1 MILVYEP
8 TGNSRK
14 FRYRGQ
20 KVRWLILP
28 LYRASTENNQIYWIG
43 KIERKTL
50 SLRSSCRGYKLF
62 CWFIGLN
69 NSQQQQLSHSKPDVT
84 MGDQSSYEMTQAVHN
99 CSTGGNPTSSGTVGV
114 GGSGLGQPGNSDA
127 TAVKRRSTVGTLDN
141 GDLGI
146 PLPPP
151 PLNVIS
157 TSAALIKRGEKR
169 NLYVA
174 IQNGHIFI

>member
-1 MILVYEP
+1 M
-8 TGNSRK
+8 
-14 FRYRGQ
+14 
-20 KVRWLILP
+20 
-28 LYRASTENNQIYWIG
+28 
-43 KIERKTL
+43 

-99 CSTGGNPTSSGTVGV
+99 CSTGGNPASSGTVGV
-114 GGSGLGQPGNSDA
+114 GGSGLGQPGNGDA
-127 TAVKRRSTVGTLDN
+127 TAVKRRSTAGTLDN

-157 TSAALIKRGEKR
+157 TSAALIKRGEKS
-169 NLYVA
+169 NLHVA
-174 IQNGHIFI
+174 IQNGQYFYLKRSKKKSHLNHIGISVKGMVKIKRKELMLIFCASDLHWKYFLHSEF